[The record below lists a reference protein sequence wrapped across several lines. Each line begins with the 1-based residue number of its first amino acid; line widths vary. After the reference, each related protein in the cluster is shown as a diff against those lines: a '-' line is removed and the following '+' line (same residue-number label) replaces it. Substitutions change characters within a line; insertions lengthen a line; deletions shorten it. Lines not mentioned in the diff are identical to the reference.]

1 MRKRIREQ
9 GVSGCLDDP
18 VGVSK
23 SLVAGIKRYDPNIP
37 PFRSWLLIYIR
48 IHIFI
53 LCNEKLPAISKHVE
67 CPRFAGTTP
76 LPTWKANTVSVAAR
90 DAVLPERVFRTEC
103 MITVYILTIFQY
115 IISK

>member
-1 MRKRIREQ
+1 M
-9 GVSGCLDDP
+9 SGCLDDP

-37 PFRSWLLIYIR
+37 PFRSWLLIYIY
-48 IHIFI
+48 IYYYIYIFI

-76 LPTWKANTVSVAAR
+76 LPTWKPNTVSVAAR
-90 DAVLPERVFRTEC
+90 DAVLPE
-103 MITVYILTIFQY
+103 
-115 IISK
+115 